1 LDYRLLI
8 KAKRYIL
15 WSPLVPLLGRIT
27 VLAFSVA
34 AAALAGMMLR
44 GSIASD
50 DKAVRPLCEGAVNR
64 PFLLAWP
71 IITTIYLIAVTVD
84 EFMAPPIG
92 LRSPLTKLLLT
103 IVEFLNISFQSAA
116 TSFAFTL
123 STLSGS
129 CYDTSTAEFRQRVRA
144 LPWMLL
150 LAGMAWAAVFTVSI
164 SRLLVAATAAPA
176 RRVRHRLIRRTQK
189 V

>member
-1 LDYRLLI
+1 MTI
-8 KAKRYIL
+8 KGQIK
-15 WSPLVPLLGRIT
+15 S
-27 VLAFSVA
+27 S
-34 AAALAGMMLR
+34 
-44 GSIASD
+44 
-50 DKAVRPLCEGAVNR
+50 DKAVQSLCEGAVDR
-64 PFLLAWP
+64 AFLLAWP
-71 IITTIYLIAVTVD
+71 ILTTIYLIGVTVD

-123 STLSGS
+123 SKLSGS
-129 CYDTSTAEFRQRVRA
+129 CYGGSTFAFRQRVRA

-164 SRLLVAATAAPA
+164 SRLLVAATTEPAPRTRRGRI
-176 RRVRHRLIRRTQK
+176 RRVRK

>member
-1 LDYRLLI
+1 
-8 KAKRYIL
+8 
-15 WSPLVPLLGRIT
+15 LVPLLGRIT
-27 VLAFSVA
+27 VLIYSLA
-34 AAALAGMMLR
+34 AAALAGMVIK
-44 GSIASD
+44 GSAKSS
-50 DKAVRPLCEGAVNR
+50 DKAVQSLCEGAVDR
-64 PFLLAWP
+64 AFLLAWP
-71 IITTIYLIAVTVD
+71 IITTVYLIAVTVD

-123 STLSGS
+123 STLSDS
-129 CYDTSTAEFRQRVRA
+129 CYGTSTSAFRQRLRA

-164 SRLLVAATAAPA
+164 SRLLVAATAESAP
-176 RRVRHRLIRRTQK
+176 RVRRRRIRRARK